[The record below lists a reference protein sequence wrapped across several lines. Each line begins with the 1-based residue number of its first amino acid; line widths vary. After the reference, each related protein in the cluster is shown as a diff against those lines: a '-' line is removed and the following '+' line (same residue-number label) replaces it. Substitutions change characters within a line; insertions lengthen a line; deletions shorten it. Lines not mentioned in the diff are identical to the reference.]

1 MDEHNSLNGGMDLN
15 DVALNSLILAIPN
28 SGGGTNIAKE
38 TSNTASNESSNTENN
53 ENTSSENTD
62 VVNGGEDKEKED
74 KGPDRNGLNNI
85 EGRLPNIR
93 FVNLADLQGDLEDRR
108 SLRRENQVR
117 RKTAVSILRR
127 YLHHIRLRQCL
138 MSM

>member
-1 MDEHNSLNGGMDLN
+1 MTDNNQNINDDEYEKICFVCRRPESKTGKQVTMPGGITICPDCMQRTFDAIEHNSLNGGMDLN
-15 DVALNSLILAIPN
+15 DVALNSLIFGNSNN
-28 SGGGTNIAKE
+28 SGGGTNSTKE

-85 EGRLPNIR
+85 EGR
-93 FVNLADLQGDLEDRR
+93 
-108 SLRRENQVR
+108 
-117 RKTAVSILRR
+117 
-127 YLHHIRLRQCL
+127 
-138 MSM
+138 